1 MENLK
6 HELLKHDLQVSESG
20 ETSEDVHEA
29 DGEDSQAS
37 ESDAAEPPSGSDS
50 D

>member
-1 MENLK
+1 MIYSNMICKL
-6 HELLKHDLQVSESG
+6 VRAG